1 MILKSLTDFYE
12 ALSAEGKIEKVGWS
26 SAKISFALVL
36 DLQGNLLQVTD
47 IREEK
52 QRGKKT
58 VFLPQEISLP
68 SPVKRSSGVA
78 ANFLWDSASY
88 LLGADE
94 KGKPERSRKCFEA
107 ARKKHEALLKN
118 VEDDR
123 AKAVLLFFESWVP
136 EQTPEHL
143 AVKEYWQEICAGA
156 NLTFRVDGTYL
167 TESAAVCRAW
177 DDFYGKSEGEE
188 GRCLVTGRRGTVARL
203 HPAIK
208 GIAGAQSS
216 GASLVSFNTS
226 SLCSHEKEQGANSP
240 VSEYAA
246 FAYTSALN
254 YLIADDQHKETL
266 GDTTILYWSRERP
279 KAYQDLFSA
288 AWKGTT
294 DEIDQERLTE
304 VMHKIAGGV
313 PAEWENVTVRPEEP
327 FYILGLSPNAA
338 RLSVRFFLSGSFGRF
353 VTNLSRHYENIRIV
367 HGPKEEDSLPLWR
380 LTAETVNQNAK
391 DKKPAP
397 QLAGDLARAVLE
409 GRPYPATLYN
419 GIQLRIRA
427 DRRVTYGRA
436 AAMKAY
442 LTERPE
448 GIDRE
453 VLTVSLNEE
462 STYEPYVLG
471 RLFSVLEGLQNAAN
485 PGINAT
491 IRDRYFNSACAT
503 PAVAFPI
510 LLKLA
515 QNHLKKLSG
524 GMRVY
529 YDKQLAELT
538 SKIDMAFPDR
548 LSLKEQGTF
557 QLGYYHQTQ
566 KRYEKK
572 ENDGKEEK

>member
-1 MILKSLTDFYE
+1 MILKSLTDLYE

-26 SAKISFALVL
+26 RAKISFSLVL
-36 DLQGNLLQVTD
+36 DLQGNLLQVMD

-68 SPVKRSSGVA
+68 SPVAGKTSGIV
-78 ANFLWDSASY
+78 ANFLWGSASY

-107 ARKKHEALLKN
+107 AREKHEALLKN

-136 EQTPEHL
+136 EQTPEHP

-156 NLTFRVDGTYL
+156 NLTFRVDGKYL

-188 GRCLVTGRRGTVARL
+188 GRCLVTGCRGTVARL
-203 HPAIK
+203 HPSVR
-208 GIAGAQSS
+208 GIGTKPNI
-216 GASLVSFNTS
+216 SLVSFNQPS
-226 SLCSHEKEQGANSP
+226 FCSYEKEQGANSP

-313 PAEWENVTVRPEEP
+313 PAEWENVTIRPEEP

-515 QNHLKKLSG
+515 QNHLKKLLG

-529 YDKQLAELT
+529 YDKQIAELT